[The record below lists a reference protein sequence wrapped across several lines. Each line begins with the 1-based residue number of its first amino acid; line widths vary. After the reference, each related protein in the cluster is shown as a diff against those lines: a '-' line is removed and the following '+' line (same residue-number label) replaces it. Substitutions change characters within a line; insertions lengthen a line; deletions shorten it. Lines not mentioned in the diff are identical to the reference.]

1 MSAPRLAAIAF
12 EHIEAELAA
21 FPIASETSF
30 RLGTSSLDPIV
41 SENDVLW
48 RAAEREIIGA
58 LPSLPLDE
66 ATSIRDRLW
75 FGTPTARDPSTD
87 EHREPNEGVSLVS
100 YLRRLAISYLDSQG
114 RPLDGFGSEAGG
126 VGRFGPEGRLR
137 WAWMCQAF
145 PADLLRAARKVVNPA
160 ADPLVLS
167 PSIETLL
174 RDKGFAETHQHIGA
188 SLDFSLAWAALM
200 NSLTRTESDASDFES
215 PGGSFYAGKDLCT
228 WILYAAVVRL
238 ILAEWLNRR
247 DLPSTASLE
256 ALLRFSQEDST
267 TQQATRPHP
276 TEQDFSGEV
285 KSESPS
291 PLDLVSSLDLVE
303 RHCLISI
310 VSDLRR
316 GKWKDQKQHHFGEG
330 TDLDNRFALARSVYQ
345 RLIRPQSLVGPGHDW
360 GGTSE
365 LEKGRNKVFGQDP
378 IARIL
383 GWQPN
388 EGNSPETMFVA
399 EALSRIEDDEKKGE
413 KETDFSRLFW
423 QVIRVRCLLY
433 RHVVQRP
440 MTPGLQWFVRFFS
453 RIKPLR
459 KNISGEILA
468 RTAANITGEG
478 AGLRSLELRL
488 GTDSNESV
496 CVKLVKNLEAIARPL
511 QEKPKFKF
519 FRPKEDDDKI
529 DEHSENE
536 NLEVGG
542 VFHFSRKR
550 GGGWVTGSPNA
561 FGLDHSYP
569 GRAALVGKKPPDDT
583 GNSTGFRYA
592 NFYLDQRQ
600 HAQALVSV
608 FQKYPLALR
617 TIRGL
622 DLCTDEAGIPVWVM
636 APLIRWVREAG
647 RLAADRLK
655 RQGNKT
661 PPPLR
666 TSVHAGEDFIH
677 LLSGLR
683 RIDDTVR
690 FLELEEG
697 DRLGHALALGI
708 DASGWCT
715 NAGRVVQTREE
726 RLLDLVW
733 EWSCYTKCDVE
744 VTSKRLA
751 YVSSEIRRLAR
762 TIFKDAGPLSDK
774 PEDLVL
780 WWEQLHDDKSL
791 REVGFPSKPTLSNV
805 SRKNSRKDDSRDTF
819 TRDDLDSDRIEDS
832 SQARRLM
839 RAYLRDERVWRN
851 GRVLETLDLRNLN
864 HEAPALSA
872 LQTALQSKIGQL
884 CLTIEVNP
892 SSNLLIGD
900 LIDFKNHPL
909 WRMKPIDESGTSS
922 PLSICIGTDNP
933 ITFATTLPHEYQ
945 LLFDAIVLGD
955 KTHEVAVKWI
965 EEVREA
971 GMRTRFTLP
980 ADVAKLS
987 QELRPT
993 NLQNRESPQSPP

>member
-12 EHIEAELAA
+12 EHIEAELAV
-21 FPIASETSF
+21 FPFASETSF
-30 RLGTSSLDPIV
+30 RLGTSLLDPIV
-41 SENDVLW
+41 SENDILW
-48 RAAEREIIGA
+48 RAAERDIIGA

-66 ATSIRDRLW
+66 ASSIRDKLW
-75 FGTPTARDPSTD
+75 FGSPTSLNPAADGHS
-87 EHREPNEGVSLVS
+87 EPNEAVSLVS
-100 YLRRLAISYLDSQG
+100 YLRRLATSYLDSQG
-114 RPLDGFGSEAGG
+114 RPIDISGSEASGYG
-126 VGRFGPEGRLR
+126 HFGPEGRLR

-145 PADLLRAARKVVNPA
+145 PADLLRAARNVVNPA
-160 ADPLVLS
+160 ANPLVLS
-167 PSIETLL
+167 PSIETIL
-174 RDKGFAETHQHIGA
+174 RDKGFAETHQHLGA

-200 NSLTRTESDASDFES
+200 SSLTRNESDASDFES
-215 PGGSFYAGKDLCT
+215 PGGSFDDGKNLCT

-238 ILAEWLNRR
+238 ILAEWLKRR
-247 DLPSTASLE
+247 DLPSTSSLE
-256 ALLRFSQEDST
+256 ALLRFSKEDST
-267 TQQATRPHP
+267 KQQTTKPEPTQQNASR
-276 TEQDFSGEV
+276 EV
-285 KSESPS
+285 KPESPS
-291 PLDLVSSLDLVE
+291 RLNLAFSLDVVE

-310 VSDLRR
+310 LSDLRS
-316 GKWKDQKQHHFGEG
+316 GKWKDQKQPHFGDG

-345 RLIRPQSLVGPGHDW
+345 RLIRPQSLLGRGHDW
-360 GGTSE
+360 SGTSE
-365 LEKGRNKVFGQDP
+365 LEKGRYKVFGQDP

-388 EGNSPETMFVA
+388 EGNSPETIFVA
-399 EALSRIEDDEKKGE
+399 HALSRIEDDEKKGE

-459 KNISGEILA
+459 KNISGEVLA
-468 RTAANITGEG
+468 RTAASITGEG

-496 CVKLVKNLEAIARPL
+496 CVKLVKDLEAIARPL

-519 FRPKEDDDKI
+519 FRPQEDDDKV
-529 DEHSENE
+529 DKHFENE
-536 NLEVGG
+536 KLEVGG

-569 GRAALVGKKPPDDT
+569 GRATAVGKKPPDDT

-592 NFYLDQRQ
+592 SFYLKQRP

-617 TIRGL
+617 TLRGL

-647 RLAADRLK
+647 RLAANRLQ

-708 DASGWCT
+708 DASAWCT
-715 NAGRVVQTREE
+715 NAGRVIQTREE

-733 EWSCYTKCDVE
+733 EWNCYAKYDVE
-744 VTSKRLA
+744 VTPKRLA

-762 TIFKDAGPLSDK
+762 HIFKDAGHLSDK

-791 REVGFPSKPTLSNV
+791 REVGFPSKPTLSNL
-805 SRKNSRKDDSRDTF
+805 SSKNKLKADSRDDSA
-819 TRDDLDSDRIEDS
+819 RDELDSDRVDDS
-832 SQARRLM
+832 SQIERLI
-839 RAYLRDERVWRN
+839 RAYLRDESVWRN
-851 GRVLETLDLRNLN
+851 GRVLETLDLRNLK
-864 HEAPALSA
+864 HEAPALRA
-872 LQTALQSKIGQL
+872 LQTALQRKVGEL

-909 WRMKPIDESGTSS
+909 WRMKPVDSSGGSS
-922 PLSICIGTDNP
+922 PMSICIGTDNP

-945 LLFDAIVLGD
+945 LLFDAIVVGE

-965 EEVREA
+965 DEVREA
-971 GMRTRFTLP
+971 GMRTRFTL
-980 ADVAKLS
+980 ASDVTKLS
-987 QELRPT
+987 QDLRPT
-993 NLQNRESPQSPP
+993 NLQSIERPLSPP

>member
-41 SENDVLW
+41 SKNDVLW

-66 ATSIRDRLW
+66 ATSIRDKLW
-75 FGTPTARDPSTD
+75 FRSPTSHDPNTEGQSD
-87 EHREPNEGVSLVS
+87 PNEAVSLTS
-100 YLRRLAISYLDSQG
+100 HLRRLAISYLDSQG
-114 RPLDGFGSEAGG
+114 RPVDISGSEVGSD
-126 VGRFGPEGRLR
+126 GRFGPEGRLR

-145 PADLLRAARKVVNPA
+145 PADLLRAARNVVNPA
-160 ADPLVLS
+160 ANPLVLS
-167 PSIETLL
+167 PSIETIL
-174 RDKGFAETHQHIGA
+174 RDKGFAETHQHLGA

-200 NSLTRTESDASDFES
+200 SSLARNESKASDFES
-215 PGGSFYAGKDLCT
+215 PGASFDDGKNLCT
-228 WILYAAVVRL
+228 WILYAAVARL
-238 ILAEWLNRR
+238 VLAEWLNRN
-247 DLPSTASLE
+247 LPSTSSLD
-256 ALLRFSQEDST
+256 ALLRFSKEDSQK
-267 TQQATRPHP
+267 QQTPKVPALRNV
-276 TEQDFSGEV
+276 V
-285 KSESPS
+285 KPESPPRLNIVS
-291 PLDLVSSLDLVE
+291 ALDVVE
-303 RHCLISI
+303 RYSLNSI
-310 VSDLRR
+310 LTDLRS
-316 GKWKDQKQHHFGEG
+316 GTWQDQKQPHFGEG
-330 TDLDNRFALARSVYQ
+330 ADLDNRFAQARSMYQ
-345 RLIRPQSLVGPGHDW
+345 RLIRPQSLLGHRHDW
-360 GGTSE
+360 GGASE
-365 LEKGRNKVFGQDP
+365 VEKGRFNVFGLDP
-378 IARIL
+378 IARIM
-383 GWQPN
+383 GWQSN
-388 EGNSPETMFVA
+388 ADNSPETLFIEA
-399 EALSRIEDDEKKGE
+399 ALSRIEQDEKNGK

-423 QVIRVRCLLY
+423 QVTRVRCLLY

-459 KNISGEILA
+459 KNISGEVLA
-468 RTAANITGEG
+468 RTAASITGEG

-488 GTDSNESV
+488 GTDPNESV
-496 CVKLVKNLEAIARPL
+496 CVKLVKDLEAIARPL

-519 FRPKEDDDKI
+519 FRLKEDEDKV
-529 DEHSENE
+529 DKHSENE
-536 NLEVGG
+536 KLEVGG

-569 GRAALVGKKPPDDT
+569 GRATPVGKKPPDDT

-592 NFYLDQRQ
+592 SFYLKQRP

-647 RLAADRLK
+647 RLAANRLK

-708 DASGWCT
+708 DASAWCT

-733 EWSCYTKCDVE
+733 EWSCYAKYDVE
-744 VTSKRLA
+744 VTPKRLA

-762 TIFKDAGPLSDK
+762 HIFKDAGHLSDK

-791 REVGFPSKPTLSNV
+791 REVGFPSKPTLSNL
-805 SRKNSRKDDSRDTF
+805 SSKNKLKADSRDDSA
-819 TRDDLDSDRIEDS
+819 RDELDSDRVDDS
-832 SQARRLM
+832 SQIERLI
-839 RAYLRDERVWRN
+839 RAYLRDESVWRN
-851 GRVLETLDLRNLN
+851 GRVLETLDLRKLT

-872 LQTALQSKIGQL
+872 LQTALQHKIGEL

-909 WRMKPIDESGTSS
+909 WRMKPVDHSGNSS

-945 LLFDAIVLGD
+945 LLFDAIVMGE

-965 EEVREA
+965 DEVREA
-971 GMRTRFTLP
+971 GMRSRLTL
-980 ADVAKLS
+980 ASDVTKLS
-987 QELRPT
+987 QDLRPT
-993 NLQNRESPQSPP
+993 NLQSIERPVSPP